1 MMWIVLSAIY
11 SFSLYFLFMIHQTS
25 SENPGYGEEVGD
37 LNLGRD
43 TPVFILMCLVV
54 ILVESLLI
62 IYSIKKLQKAN
73 KIYQI
78 RS

>member
-1 MMWIVLSAIY
+1 
-11 SFSLYFLFMIHQTS
+11 MIHQTS

-37 LNLGRD
+37 LNFGRD
-43 TPVFILMCLVV
+43 TPPVFILMCLVV